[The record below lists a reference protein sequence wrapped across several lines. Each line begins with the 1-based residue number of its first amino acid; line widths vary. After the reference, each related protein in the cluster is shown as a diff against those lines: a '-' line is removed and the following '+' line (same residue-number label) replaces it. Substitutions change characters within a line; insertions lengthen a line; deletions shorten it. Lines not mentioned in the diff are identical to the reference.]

1 MLFAFD
7 FGAVRFCFNLHNKDF
22 ILQIYVDKMP
32 VWLLGVS
39 FATRH
44 GKTVLSSFLSDNALH
59 IITPS
64 RVAMPLDIRVGMIMS
79 AAF

>member
-1 MLFAFD
+1 
-7 FGAVRFCFNLHNKDF
+7 
-22 ILQIYVDKMP
+22 MP
-32 VWLLGVS
+32 VWLFVVL

-44 GKTVLSSFLSDNALH
+44 CKTVLSTFLSDNALH

-64 RVAMPLDIRVGMIMS
+64 KVAMPLDIRVGMIMS